1 MVKCLPLLKT
11 LFTLVFLWV
20 ATFQIS
26 HPAFAQLSKEERKFW
41 KKEMK
46 KLTPEGMKLFMEER
60 QRLTTTIKIFDNESN
75 RLKSQTFEQ
84 DQQIAYL
91 ESQLQAYRERLK
103 TREIQLGLINE
114 NGEKWDKGVVFK
126 VQIGAL
132 ANMDFVGEEERS
144 FTLEVEKSKNYK
156 QYVIGYF
163 RDYQEANLLKK
174 QMRKVGMNKAWIVPY
189 KDGKRVLLKDVLDS
203 VAAQ

>member
-1 MVKCLPLLKT
+1 MIMRAPFFENLFVVGLIYVLT
-11 LFTLVFLWV
+11 LYF
-20 ATFQIS
+20 S
-26 HPAFAQLSKEERKFW
+26 HSSYAQLSKEEKRNW
-41 KKEMK
+41 KKEIK
-46 KLTPEGMKLFMEER
+46 KLTPEGMKFLMEER
-60 QRLTTTIKIFDNESN
+60 QRLTSVLRILNNESAQ
-75 RLKSQTFEQ
+75 LKSRAFEQ
-84 DQQIAYL
+84 DQEVAFLKSELQ
-91 ESQLQAYRERLK
+91 ESHERLK

-114 NGEKWDKGVVFK
+114 NGERWDSGVVFK

-132 ANMDFVGEEERS
+132 ANRDLVGEEERS
-144 FTLEVEKSKNYK
+144 YTLEVEKSKNYK